1 MQGRGAAV
9 RRWLPAFAAIAVC
22 GFLAYIAFRPDPP
35 PASAAAAVHTAKIT
49 KGTLTATEDV
59 DGTLGFGDPVAV
71 NGRLSGTVTA
81 LPAEGATVHR
91 GQPMY
96 RVDGR
101 PVVLFY
107 ATAPFYRPLH
117 PGDEGEDV
125 TALEANL
132 AALGYR
138 GFTADD
144 SYTGA
149 TADAVRDWQ
158 GDLGLPETG
167 TVDLGR
173 IVVAPDAVR
182 IGEVKAHLGDGASGP
197 ILQWTGSTRLVTVQL
212 DVTQQ
217 RLAAVGAA
225 ASVKLPDD
233 TVVPGKISAV
243 GAVAT
248 ASVQNNQTKVTVDVT
263 VTVADQAKLGTY
275 DAAPVTVTLVSK
287 QRDNV
292 LIVPVS
298 ALVALGEGG
307 YGLQLVTDGGTRTV
321 AVKTGMFAS
330 GRVEVTGPDLAE
342 GLSVGVA
349 G

>member
-1 MQGRGAAV
+1 M
-9 RRWLPAFAAIAVC
+9 RRWLAVVAVAAILGVLGVYT
-22 GFLAYIAFRPDPP
+22 GFHRSSAP
-35 PASAAAAVHTAKIT
+35 AAAPAPVHTAKIT

-59 DGTLGFGDPVAV
+59 DGTLGFGDPVTV
-71 NGRLSGTVTA
+71 NGRIQGTVTA
-81 LPAEGATVHR
+81 LPAEGATVKR
-91 GQPMY
+91 GEAMY

-107 ATAPFYRPLH
+107 ATAPFYRPLR
-117 PGDEGEDV
+117 PGDEGADV
-125 TALEANL
+125 TAFEANL
-132 AALGYR
+132 AALGYK

-158 GDLGLPETG
+158 HDLGLEETG
-167 TVDLGR
+167 TVELGR

-182 IGEVKAHLGDGASGP
+182 IGEVKAHLGDGAAAP
-197 ILQWTGSTRLVTVQL
+197 ILQWTGSTRLATVQL
-212 DVTQQ
+212 DVTEQ

-233 TVVPGKISAV
+233 TVVEGRISAI

-248 ASVQNNQTKVTVDVT
+248 ATVVNNQTKVTVDVT

-275 DAAPVTVTLVSK
+275 DAAPVTVTLVSQ

-292 LIVPVS
+292 LVVPVS
-298 ALVALGEGG
+298 ALVALADGG

-321 AVKTGMFAS
+321 AVQTGLFAS
-330 GRVEVTGPDLAE
+330 GKVEVAGPDLAE
-342 GLSVGVA
+342 GLTVGVA

>member
-1 MQGRGAAV
+1 V
-9 RRWLPAFAAIAVC
+9 
-22 GFLAYIAFRPDPP
+22 
-35 PASAAAAVHTAKIT
+35 AAAALVVVAGAGFFVYIGFNRSTPAVAVPPLHTATIA
-49 KGTLTATEDV
+49 KGTLTATETV
-59 DGTLGFGDPVAV
+59 DGTLGFGDPVTV
-71 NGRLSGTVTA
+71 TGRLPGIITA
-81 LPAEGATVHR
+81 LPAEGATIHR
-91 GQPMY
+91 GEAMY
-96 RVDGR
+96 RADGR
-101 PVVLFY
+101 PILLFY
-107 ATAPFYRPLH
+107 AVAPFYRTLK

-125 TALEANL
+125 RAFEANL
-132 AALGYR
+132 AALGYK

-158 GDLGLPETG
+158 RDLGLPETG
-167 TVDLGR
+167 TVELGR

-182 IGEVKAHLGDGASGP
+182 VGEVKAHLGDSAGGP

-212 DVTQQ
+212 DVTEQ

-233 TVVPGKISAV
+233 TVVPGKISAI

-248 ASVQNNQTKVTVDVT
+248 ATVQNNQTKVTVDVT

-275 DAAPVTVTLVSK
+275 DAAPVKVTLVSQ
-287 QRDNV
+287 QRENV
-292 LIVPVS
+292 LMVPVS
-298 ALVALGEGG
+298 ALVALAEGG
-307 YGLQLVTDGGTRTV
+307 YGVQLVTDGGTRTV
-321 AVKTGMFAS
+321 AVNTGLFAS
-330 GRVEVTGPDLAE
+330 GQVEVTGPELAE

>member
-1 MQGRGAAV
+1 M
-9 RRWLPAFAAIAVC
+9 RRWMLLGGVGVALIGLFAYAGFHRSSPPAAA
-22 GFLAYIAFRPDPP
+22 PP
-35 PASAAAAVHTAKIT
+35 PPHTAKIT
-49 KGTLTATEDV
+49 KGTLTAIEDV
-59 DGTLGFGDPVAV
+59 DGTLGFGDPVTV
-71 NGRLSGTVTA
+71 NGRLPGTVTA
-81 LPAEGATVHR
+81 LPAEGSAVRR
-91 GQPMY
+91 GEAMY
-96 RVDGR
+96 RVDGH

-107 ATAPFYRPLH
+107 VAAPFYRPLR

-132 AALGYR
+132 AALGYK

-158 GDLGLPETG
+158 HDLGLPETG
-167 TVDLGR
+167 TVELGR

-182 IGEVKAHLGDGASGP
+182 VGEVKAHLGDNAGGP

-212 DVTQQ
+212 DVTEQ

-233 TVVPGKISAV
+233 TVVPGRISAI

-248 ASVQNNQTKVTVDVT
+248 ATVQNNQTKVTVDVT

-275 DAAPVTVTLVSK
+275 DAAPVKVTLVSQ
-287 QRDNV
+287 QRENV

-298 ALVALGEGG
+298 ALVALAEGG
-307 YGLQLVTDGGTRTV
+307 YGLQLVSDGAARTV
-321 AVKTGMFAS
+321 AVKTGLFAS
-330 GRVEVTGPDLAE
+330 GNVEVTGPDLAE
-342 GLSVGVA
+342 GLTVGVA